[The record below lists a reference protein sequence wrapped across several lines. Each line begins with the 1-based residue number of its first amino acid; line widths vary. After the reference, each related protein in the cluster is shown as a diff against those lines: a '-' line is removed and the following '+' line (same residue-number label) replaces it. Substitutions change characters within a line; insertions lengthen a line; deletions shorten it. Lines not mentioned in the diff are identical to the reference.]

1 MNEYIREVEKN
12 LRLSR
17 RKRREVLRDLCE
29 IFESAREHG
38 EREAD
43 VAERLGSPAA
53 YAAAVSVP
61 LRGKKRS
68 GWALPS
74 ALLALTAAC
83 FAVFLAAQ
91 TSRPPEN
98 VIGQAD
104 VMTQIRVA
112 GVMDPMPLLLAAGAL
127 AAAGAAVLFALRL
140 RRGRKEKS

>member
-1 MNEYIREVEKN
+1 MNEYLRQAERA
-12 LRLSR
+12 LRLPR
-17 RKRREVLRDLCE
+17 RQKREVLRDLRE

-38 EREAD
+38 ESEEA
-43 VAERLGSPAA
+43 VAERLGPPAD
-53 YAAAVSVP
+53 YAAAVCAT

-74 ALLALTAAC
+74 GLLALAAVC
-83 FAVFLAAQ
+83 FAVVLAAQ
-91 TSRPPEN
+91 RSRLPGN

-112 GVMDPMPLLLAAGAL
+112 GGMDPMPLLIAAGAL

-140 RRGRKEKS
+140 SRGRKEKS